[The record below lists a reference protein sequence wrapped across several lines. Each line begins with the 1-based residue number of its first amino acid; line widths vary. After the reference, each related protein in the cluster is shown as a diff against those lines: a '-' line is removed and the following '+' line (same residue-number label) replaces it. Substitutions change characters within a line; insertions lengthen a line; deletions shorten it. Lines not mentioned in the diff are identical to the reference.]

1 MQIFSSQSQTH
12 KLQVKKRGKCSNI
25 QNETVLYITS
35 LATAS
40 FVLDVNRLFD
50 DVTDILPR
58 MHMPIFSD
66 KRKRHFSA

>member
-50 DVTDILPR
+50 DVTDILPG
-58 MHMPIFSD
+58 MHISIFSD